1 MLKILDRY
9 IISKYLKT
17 FFFVQLI
24 IISVAVVV
32 DYSEKSDAFIEKKA
46 PLQEIIFDYYFS
58 YIPWMANIMTPIA
71 VFIATVFITA
81 KMASHTEIV
90 AMLSSGMSFRRFLR
104 PYFWGSVLLGA
115 LTFGLVGWVI
125 PYSAKRKIA
134 FEQTYIHNPYYFDG
148 QNVHFRL
155 NDSVYAYLE
164 SYNNISDQGNKFTLE
179 KIIDGQVVEKLSS
192 PRITWDTER
201 NLWKIGTY
209 EIYRFDNEQE
219 ELHRGT
225 HLDTALNLYPQDFDT
240 KHDMHQTMTIA
251 ELESY
256 IQEQRSRGA
265 DGYGLFVNEKYE
277 RYAYPFAIV
286 VLTMMGAIVAA
297 RKSRGGS
304 GFQIAVGFTLA
315 GIFILFVLLSRNL
328 SESGAF
334 NPMMAAW
341 IPNLTFSF
349 ITLIMYFTVPR

>member
-1 MLKILDRY
+1 MKILDRY

-24 IISVAVVV
+24 IITVAVVI

-46 PLQEIIFDYYFS
+46 PLSEIVFDYYFS
-58 YIPWMANIMTPIA
+58 FVPWMANIMTPIA

-81 KMASHTEIV
+81 KLASHTEIV
-90 AMLSSGMSFRRFLR
+90 AMLSSGMSFLRLLR
-104 PYFWGSVLLGA
+104 PYFLGSVLLGS

-134 FEQTYIHNPYYFDG
+134 FEQTYIHNPYFYDG

-164 SYNNISDQGNKFTLE
+164 SYNNISDHGTRFTLE
-179 KIIDGQVVEKLSS
+179 KIIDGQLKEKLSTL
-192 PRITWDTER
+192 RITWDTAGR
-201 NLWKIGTY
+201 LWRMGAY
-209 EIYRFDNEQE
+209 EVYRFDGEME
-219 ELHRGT
+219 ELHRGVS
-225 HLDTALNLYPQDFDT
+225 LDTALNLYPHDFDT

-251 ELESY
+251 ELETY
-256 IQEQRSRGA
+256 IEEQRSRGA

-297 RKSRGGS
+297 RKSRAGS
-304 GFQIAVGFTLA
+304 GFQIAIGFMLA

-341 IPNLTFSF
+341 IPNITFSI
-349 ITLIMYFTVPR
+349 ITLVMYYTVPR